1 MHGIPTP
8 RHDAKS
14 VQLES
19 GTLGDMSDAPL
30 STKWHKRFLELTD
43 VIAGWSKDPSRG
55 VGALIVTPNRQI
67 VATGFNGLPRGFED
81 TPDRLQR
88 PHKYDFVVHAEL
100 NALIQCA
107 RNGVSP
113 IGCTIY
119 SSFSP
124 CVNCAISLVQAG
136 ITSVVTY
143 ELEESDARWVDSIE
157 KSVEVFAESGI
168 SYLRMPRNLAGAT
181 G

>member
-1 MHGIPTP
+1 MPDP
-8 RHDAKS
+8 
-14 VQLES
+14 QLS
-19 GTLGDMSDAPL
+19 P
-30 STKWHKRFLELTD
+30 KWHKRFLEVTD

-55 VGALIVTPNRQI
+55 VGALIVSPNRQI

-88 PHKYDFVVHAEL
+88 PDKYDFVVHAEL

-124 CVNCAISLVQAG
+124 CVHCAIAIAQAG
-136 ITSVVTY
+136 LSRVITY
-143 ELEESDARWVDSIE
+143 RLDEDDERWVESIS
-157 KSVEVFAESGI
+157 KAMAVFEEAGI
-168 SYLRMPRNLAGAT
+168 EYLQIPRQGD
-181 G
+181 